1 MISEAVFDTNILVSG
16 LLFPGSIPGKVLDA
30 ILEGHCR
37 PIISDTILAEY
48 ENVLWRP
55 KFEFPHARVNHILDA
70 FRRVG
75 IPASFA
81 LSKHRDQFPDQDDL
95 MFVEAALSLSSSLV
109 TGNKRHYPS
118 SLMQGIRVLSP
129 AEFLATL

>member
-1 MISEAVFDTNILVSG
+1 MISEAVFDTNIIVSG
-16 LLFPGSIPGKVLDA
+16 LLFPESIPGKVLDA

-48 ENVLWRP
+48 EEVLCRP
-55 KFEFPHARVNHILDA
+55 KFKLPPVRVHYILDA
-70 FRRVG
+70 FRAIG

-95 MFVEAALSLSSSLV
+95 VFVEAALSLSSSLV
-109 TGNKRHYPS
+109 TGNKRHYPA